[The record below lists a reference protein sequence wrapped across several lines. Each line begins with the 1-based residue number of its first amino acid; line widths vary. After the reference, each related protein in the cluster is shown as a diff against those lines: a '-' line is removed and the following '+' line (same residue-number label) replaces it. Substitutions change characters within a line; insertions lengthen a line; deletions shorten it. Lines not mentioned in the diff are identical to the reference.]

1 MSLYVQAMKNFII
14 KSHKTNKSYSKPHFF
29 ILCKGMNSGKPLKT
43 PCSNCFVIQFE
54 SETDRNEAYF
64 IAKCLW
70 MSRFWHQY
78 LVGSVIP
85 FIRIGDFKKV
95 FSSKANE
102 MNKDKLGKVIQVFNL
117 LENQEVQLVNQLGK
131 INELKKGLFIAY
143 TK

>member
-1 MSLYVQAMKNFII
+1 
-14 KSHKTNKSYSKPHFF
+14 
-29 ILCKGMNSGKPLKT
+29 
-43 PCSNCFVIQFE
+43 
-54 SETDRNEAYF
+54 
-64 IAKCLW
+64 